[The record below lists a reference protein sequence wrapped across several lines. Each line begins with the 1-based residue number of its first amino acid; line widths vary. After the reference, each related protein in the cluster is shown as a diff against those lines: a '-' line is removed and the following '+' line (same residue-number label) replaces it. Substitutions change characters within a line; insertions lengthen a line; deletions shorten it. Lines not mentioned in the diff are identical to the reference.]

1 MHKREREFYASCS
14 RLKSERTKKRLQ
26 HKDLE
31 KQLIQLYKKLRHL
44 REEQRNL
51 GYTDLVPPFQR
62 GWKRFFVLRDDVSRL
77 ENAFFFQGLLDKIN
91 TTQFSNRKNF
101 KVKRKQKG
109 KKVYVEREQ
118 SFPVIEL
125 YQLRT
130 IKLTEKEQ
138 LYFNKE
144 ERYNSKY
151 WRTVLVFTEPWRF
164 ELKIAP
170 NMITQVKV
178 IDPVLIQEE
187 QKIENYLE
195 RNGLNYKM
203 WKIISGHVNN
213 NSDWKGHEKM
223 KYKSL
228 FKTESVSKNWE

>member
-1 MHKREREFYASCS
+1 MHTRERELYAFCS
-14 RLKSERTKKRLQ
+14 RLKSARTKKRLQ

-31 KQLIQLYKKLRHL
+31 KQLIQLYKKLRHI
-44 REEQRNL
+44 RKEQRSL

-91 TTQFSNRKNF
+91 TTQFSSRKDF

-130 IKLTEKEQ
+130 IKLTEKEE

-144 ERYNSKY
+144 ERYDSKY

-170 NMITQVKV
+170 NMITQVKI
-178 IDPVLIQEE
+178 IDPILIQEE

-195 RNGLNYKM
+195 RNGLNHKM
-203 WKIISGHVNN
+203 WKIISGHVNY
-213 NSDWKGHEKM
+213 NSDLKGHEKM